1 MAVGSDRSPPSLSM
15 RRPLAQLRPKPKA
28 SKASYPAAPQINDS
42 AVSGLANNQMAM
54 STAQGYMG
62 SDRVGARGVSSG
74 KAQNYYDD
82 YAQQTAN
89 AQGQMQAAGTAQQ
102 AAMANQQANYQAEM
116 LHKGEQLGY
125 GGMLEGLRQANAARQ
140 LQGIQQ
146 GNAYKD
152 MMGQH
157 AFNMNQ
163 TTYTNPASMIA
174 ALFR

>member
-1 MAVGSDRSPPSLSM
+1 MAIGSDRSPPSLSM
-15 RRPLAQLRPKPKA
+15 ARPLAQLRPKPKA

-62 SDRVGARGVSSG
+62 SDRVGAKGISSG

-82 YAQQTAN
+82 YSQQTAN
-89 AQGQMQAAGTAQQ
+89 VRGQMQAAGTSQQ
-102 AAMANQQANYQAEM
+102 AAAANQQANYQAEM
-116 LHKGEQLGY
+116 LHKGEQLGN
-125 GGMLEGLRQANAARQ
+125 GGLLEGLRQANTARQ

-146 GNAYKD
+146 GNAYRG

-157 AFNMNQ
+157 NFNVDQ
-163 TTYTNPASMIA
+163 TTYTDPSSMVN

>member
-1 MAVGSDRSPPSLSM
+1 MATGSDRSPPSLSM
-15 RRPLAQLRPKPKA
+15 ARPLAQLRPKPKA
-28 SKASYPAAPQINDS
+28 SKDSYPAAPQINDS

-62 SDRVGARGVSSG
+62 SNRVGAKGVSSG
-74 KAQNYYDD
+74 KAQDYYDD
-82 YAQQTAN
+82 YAQQMAD
-89 AQGQMQAAGTAQQ
+89 AQGQMQAAGTNQQ
-102 AAMANQQANYQAEM
+102 AASANQQANYQAQM

-146 GNAYKD
+146 GNAYRD

-157 AFNMNQ
+157 RFAIDQ
-163 TTYTNPASMIA
+163 TRYTDPSSMVN